1 MAEKIKLYLIS
12 FCDEFGRLSKQWCLE
27 KPNSSVLDSFSV
39 VSESF
44 FFLPDGFSVSENRLG
59 YLSLYDSKDC
69 YCPLYTQYGKPFICT
84 DNRCCSLKEL
94 KECDS
99 I

>member
-12 FCDEFGRLSKQWCLE
+12 FTDEFGRSSKQW
-27 KPNSSVLDSFSV
+27 VLDPDAFSV

-44 FFLPDGFSVSENRLG
+44 FFLPDGFSISENRVG
-59 YLSLYDSKDC
+59 FNCIYDSNDC

-84 DNRCCSLKEL
+84 DDGCRSL

>member
-12 FCDEFGRLSKQWCLE
+12 FCDEFGKLSNQWRLEQ
-27 KPNSSVLDSFSV
+27 PVSSDSDSFSV

-44 FFLPDGFSVSENRLG
+44 FFLPDGFSVSENQLG
-59 YLSLYDSKDC
+59 YRSFYDSDNS
-69 YCPLYTQYGKPFICT
+69 YCPLYTQYGKPFIST
-84 DNRCCSLKEL
+84 DDGCRLL